1 MPVLREPGE
10 ELKKSPSKETKNEL
24 IKLFSLKQ
32 FLLASRIPY
41 FPVFLLLHSPL
52 FFDEVK

>member
-41 FPVFLLLHSPL
+41 FPVFLLLRSPL